1 MLMVESETLSAYV
14 LVITKVGSEHQ
25 VKETIEEIAQEM
37 EGEVWVEVKPV
48 FGEYD
53 LIVIIEAKSIRSL
66 DKLVSK
72 MRMLEDVVKT
82 VTLIAS

>member
-1 MLMVESETLSAYV
+1 MVEGETLSAYV
-14 LVITKVGSEHQ
+14 LVVTKVGSEHR
-25 VKETIEEIAQEM
+25 VKETVERIMQEM

-53 LIVIIEAKSIRSL
+53 LIVIVEAKSIKSL
-66 DKLVSK
+66 DKLVSRV
-72 MRMLEDVVKT
+72 RMLDDVVKT